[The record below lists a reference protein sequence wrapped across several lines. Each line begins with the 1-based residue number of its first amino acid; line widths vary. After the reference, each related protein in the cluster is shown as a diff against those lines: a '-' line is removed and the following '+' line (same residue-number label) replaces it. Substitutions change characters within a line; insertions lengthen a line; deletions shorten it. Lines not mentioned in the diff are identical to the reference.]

1 MRSLPNC
8 DPDGYYQTS
17 MDGKDRKMKRNVL
30 NLRDLGGLPL
40 SDGKGQIPRGLYLR
54 SGKLSVLTPKECK
67 ELCQKY
73 HIACIIDLRTPIEVQ
88 EFPDPLPD
96 GVKYEVISLLKDS
109 AVGITHETGSD
120 AMTIMRN
127 LRKQPEKL
135 KEMVPD
141 FASMYEQIVTDEYSR
156 GQLDQAVALLRNNA
170 AEGKCTLFH
179 CTAGK
184 DRTGIVSMALLKSYG
199 VNNEEI
205 ILDYMRSNRNAFWP
219 TIKKCLGV
227 LILTHNWELVK
238 ICYTSFMAQRE
249 LIERAIRKY

>member
-1 MRSLPNC
+1 MR
-8 DPDGYYQTS
+8 
-17 MDGKDRKMKRNVL
+17 KNVL
-30 NLRDLGGLPL
+30 NLRDLGELPL
-40 SDGKGQIPRGLYLR
+40 SDGEGKTPRGLYLR
-54 SGKLSVLTPKECK
+54 SGKLSALTLEECNK
-67 ELCQKY
+67 LCQKY
-73 HIACIIDLRTPIEVQ
+73 HIACVIDLRTPIEAQ

-96 GVKYEVISLLKDS
+96 GVEYEQISLLKDS

-120 AMTIMRN
+120 AMTIIRN

>member
-1 MRSLPNC
+1 MR
-8 DPDGYYQTS
+8 
-17 MDGKDRKMKRNVL
+17 KNVL

-40 SDGKGQIPRGLYLR
+40 SDGKGKIPRGLYLR
-54 SGKLSVLTPKECK
+54 SGKLCALPLEECNK
-67 ELCQKY
+67 LCQKY
-73 HIACIIDLRTPIEVQ
+73 HIACVIDLRTPIEAQ

-96 GVKYEVISLLKDS
+96 GVEYEQISLLKDS

-120 AMTIMRN
+120 AMTIIRN

-141 FASMYEQIVTDEYSR
+141 FASMYEQIVTDGYSR
-156 GQLDQAVALLRNNA
+156 GQLDQAVALLRKNA
-170 AEGKCTLFH
+170 EEGKCTLFH

-199 VNNEEI
+199 VSDEDI
-205 ILDYMRSNRNAFWP
+205 ILDYMRTNRNAFWP

>member
-1 MRSLPNC
+1 
-8 DPDGYYQTS
+8 
-17 MDGKDRKMKRNVL
+17 MKRNVL

-40 SDGKGQIPRGLYLR
+40 YDGKGKIPRGLYLR
-54 SGKLSVLTPKECK
+54 SGKLSVLTFEECK
-67 ELCQKY
+67 KLCQKY
-73 HIACIIDLRTPIEVQ
+73 HIACVIDLRTPIEAQ

-96 GVKYEVISLLKDS
+96 GVEYKQISLLKDS

-120 AMTIMRN
+120 ALTIIRN
-127 LRKQPEKL
+127 LRKQSEKL

-141 FASMYEQIVTDEYSR
+141 FASMYEQIVTDKYSR
-156 GQLDQAVALLRNNA
+156 GQLDQAVALLRKNA

-199 VNNEEI
+199 VADEDI
-205 ILDYMRSNRNAFWP
+205 IHDYMRTNRNAFLP

-227 LILTHNWELVK
+227 LMLTHNWELVK
-238 ICYTSFMAQRE
+238 TCYTSFMAQRE